1 MTTFSIFV
9 TMGLDSEIKQNK
21 FDTEQEKAAIN
32 ILYTVSWI

>member
-9 TMGLDSEIKQNK
+9 TMGLDSEIKQKK
-21 FDTEQEKAAIN
+21 FDIEQDKAAIN